1 MITPR
6 PLPAPYPLTTDG
18 PPCDLWLD
26 GRAGLRWPTDAPPA
40 VALERY
46 PSTGGLESDLADHW
60 GLAPDQVVVTAG
72 ADEALD
78 RACRAFL
85 APDRRAVLTD
95 PTFAMLPRYVALAG
109 APLQQ
114 VSWWDG
120 PLPVDDLVRS
130 LDGQPGLLAVVSPCN
145 PTGLVAGADD
155 LLALA
160 DRCPQAVVV
169 ADLAYVEFADADPT
183 ATLLTRPNI
192 LVTRTLSKAWG
203 LAGARL
209 GYALGP
215 ARLID
220 ALRAAG
226 APYPTGAAG
235 LALAQER
242 LRTGHDLLVERVART
257 RLERSRLARLLQAGG
272 LATPPSQANFLLAR
286 GRRAGWLADALGGL
300 GVAVRRWDD
309 QATRLSLP
317 ADAHDFRRLWA
328 GCRSALAPEALL
340 LDIDGVVADVSG
352 SYRAAIRLTAADLGV
367 TLSVAEVAAAK
378 ALPDSNNDWQVTCR
392 LLRERGKDVDLD
404 TVRSRFEALV
414 QDGGLWRGERLI
426 ADRDLLARL
435 ARRLPLAAVTGR
447 PRRDLERFLATNDLT
462 TLFTTTVCLEDA
474 PAKPSPD
481 PVRLALRRLGVRRG
495 WLVGDTPD
503 DLAAA
508 RAAGVVPLGVVAPG
522 DPVSGTTERLTAAG
536 AARVLTSLTDLE
548 ELLP

>member
-6 PLPAPYPLTTDG
+6 PLPTAYPLTTGG

-26 GRAGLRWPTDAPPA
+26 GRAGLRWPATTGPA

-46 PSTGGLESDLADHW
+46 PSTSGLESDLADHW

-109 APLQQ
+109 ADLRQ

-120 PLPVDDLVRS
+120 PLPLDDLVRS

-145 PTGLVAGADD
+145 PTGLVAGTAD

-235 LALAQER
+235 LALARER
-242 LRTGHDLLVERVART
+242 LRSGRSLLVERVART
-257 RLERSRLARLLQAGG
+257 RLERARLGRLLQAGG
-272 LATPPSQANFLLAR
+272 LAAPPSQANFLLAR

-300 GVAVRRWDD
+300 GIAVRRWDD

-317 ADAHDFRRLWA
+317 ANGPDFRRLWA

-352 SYRAAIRLTAADLGV
+352 SYREAIRLTAADLGAPV
-367 TLSVAEVAAAK
+367 SAAEVAAAK
-378 ALPDSNNDWQVTCR
+378 ALPDSNNDWRVTLR

-404 TVRSRFEALV
+404 TVRTRFEALL
-414 QDGGLWRGERLI
+414 QDGGLWRRERLI

-435 ARRLPLAAVTGR
+435 ARRVPLAAVTGR

-462 TLFTTTVCLEDA
+462 GLFAATICLEDA
-474 PAKPSPD
+474 PAKPSPE

-522 DPVSGTTERLTAAG
+522 DPVAGTTERLTDAG
-536 AARVLTSLTDLE
+536 AARVLTSLSDLE
-548 ELLP
+548 ELLS